1 MEMTVSAQ
9 SQPTTLAGAIW
20 PDSASPTATRALRA
34 VVLAVLGS
42 LFVAITAQIQVPLW
56 PVPVTGQTFG
66 VLVVGLVLGWRL
78 GGASLLLYLG
88 EGVVGLPVFA
98 KFAAGPGVLAGPTGG
113 YIVGFVFA
121 AAIVG
126 YFAQRG
132 WDRNVWRT
140 AIAML
145 IGNIVLYIPGLIW
158 LGMFYAGPGAQYVA
172 NTGAATAAGAAIAD
186 GLTPFLLGDAL
197 KLALAAALLPVAWRL
212 VAGRIRP

>member
-1 MEMTVSAQ
+1 MTVSAQ
-9 SQPTTLAGAIW
+9 PQPTTLAGVLW
-20 PDSASPTATRALRA
+20 PDRASPTTTQALRA

-78 GGASLLLYLG
+78 GVASLLLYIT
-88 EGVVGLPVFA
+88 EGVAGLPVFA
-98 KFAAGPGVLAGPTGG
+98 KFAAGPAVMAGPTGG
-113 YIVGFVFA
+113 YIVGFVLA

-126 YFAQRG
+126 YLAQRG
-132 WDRNVWRT
+132 WDRNAWRT

-145 IGNIVLYIPGLIW
+145 LGNVAIYVPGLIW
-158 LGMFYAGPGAQYVA
+158 LGMFYAGPGAQYVV
-172 NTGAATAAGAAIAD
+172 NTGATTVAGATIAG

-197 KLALAAALLPVAWRL
+197 KLALAAALLPVTWRL